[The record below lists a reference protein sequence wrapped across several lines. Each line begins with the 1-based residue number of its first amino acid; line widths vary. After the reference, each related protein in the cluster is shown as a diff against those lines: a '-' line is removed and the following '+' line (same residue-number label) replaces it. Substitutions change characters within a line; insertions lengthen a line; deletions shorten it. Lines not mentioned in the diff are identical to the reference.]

1 MEQKADIEELL
12 ALYHQA
18 SYGWAMACCQRN
30 VEEAKETLQI
40 TYLKVLEGKAIP
52 PPADQ
57 FKAWLFRVIRNT
69 AIDLQ
74 RKRSVRI
81 KLRLRFS
88 RQQEED
94 SISPSAKALD
104 QREHIARAM
113 TKLSKRQRDLL
124 HLVFY
129 QGQTLEE
136 AATVLGLS
144 LGATRSHYARAK
156 DKLRLLLHSSK

>member
-1 MEQKADIEELL
+1 MEYKADIENLL
-12 ALYHQA
+12 AQYHQA

-30 VEEAKETLQI
+30 AEEAKETLQI
-40 TYLKVLEGKAIP
+40 TYLKVLEGKAVP
-52 PPADQ
+52 PPPDQ
-57 FKAWLFRVIRNT
+57 FKSWLFRVIRNT

-74 RKRSVRI
+74 RKRSVQI

-88 RQQEED
+88 RLQEKD
-94 SISPSAKALD
+94 STAPLSKDSD
-104 QREHIARAM
+104 QRAQIAKAM
-113 TKLSKRQRDLL
+113 TKLSKRQQELL

-136 AATVLGLS
+136 AANVLGLS

-156 DKLRLLLHSSK
+156 DKLRLLLRSSK